1 VNRAGETTPAE
12 RQSLF
17 NATLISVAIQ
27 VGCLTLVL
35 IFLSLVTG
43 LILDRVLDT
52 RPLFTII
59 FLVGSM
65 PLTWVAVFWVVNR
78 AKHKLDPPK
87 TRHTTGTEKRPPYQV
102 NQEEDYRDE

>member
-1 VNRAGETTPAE
+1 M
-12 RQSLF
+12 
-17 NATLISVAIQ
+17 
-27 VGCLTLVL
+27 L

-78 AKHKLDPPK
+78 AKHKLDPPMNK
-87 TRHTTGTEKRPPYQV
+87 RTTETENRPPYQV